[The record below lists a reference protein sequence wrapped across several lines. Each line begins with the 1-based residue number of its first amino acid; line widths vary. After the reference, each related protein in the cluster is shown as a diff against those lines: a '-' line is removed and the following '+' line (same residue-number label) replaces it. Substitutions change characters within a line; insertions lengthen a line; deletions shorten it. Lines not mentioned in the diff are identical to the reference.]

1 MPVLLQI
8 NVSANWGSTGKIV
21 EDIGRLA
28 MAQGWESWIA
38 YGRGKPESQSRL
50 IRIGNDWDIR
60 WHGCKTRFF
69 DGHGLASQW
78 ATKKL
83 IEKIEIIQPDII
95 HLHNIHGYYL
105 NYPILFEYLQSL
117 SIPVVWTLHDCWAFT
132 GHCAYFD
139 YVGCERWKH
148 CCGNCPQIQTYPKS
162 LFFDRSGRNYELKKK
177 YFTSISPRLTLVPV
191 SEWLGSHVSTSF
203 LKCCRIKVIHNG
215 IDLDVFKPIQSRD
228 TNNKQIVLG
237 VASVWESRKGL
248 KDFCKLND
256 LLNDEYQIVL
266 VGLNDKQIAQ
276 LPKNM
281 RGIARTDNVSELV
294 KLYSSA
300 TVFVN
305 PTYEDN
311 FPTTNLEALASG
323 TPVITY
329 RTGGSIEAVDRNTG
343 IIVEQGD
350 IKGLKDAI
358 DMIAKSKDKFN
369 DFQCRERAERFY
381 NKNDRYQEYIDL
393 YNELINN
400 L

>member
-8 NVSANWGSTGKIV
+8 NVSANWGSTGKIA

-28 MAQGWESWIA
+28 VAQGWESWIA

-50 IRIGNDWDIR
+50 IRVGNDWDMR

-69 DGHGLASQW
+69 DSHGLASQR

-83 IEKIEIIQPDII
+83 IEKIETIQPDII

-117 SIPVVWTLHDCWAFT
+117 SIPIVWTLHDCWAFT

-139 YVGCERWKH
+139 YIGCERWKY

-162 LFFDRSGRNYELKKK
+162 LLFDRSRRNYELKKR
-177 YFTSISPRLTLVPV
+177 YFTSISQRLTLVPV

-228 TNNKQIVLG
+228 TNNKQVVLG
-237 VASVWESRKGL
+237 VSSVWESRKGL
-248 KDFCKLND
+248 KDLCKLSN
-256 LLNDEYQIVL
+256 LLNDAYQIVL
-266 VGLNDKQIAQ
+266 VGLNVEQIAR
-276 LPKNM
+276 LPRNII
-281 RGIARTDNVSELV
+281 GIARTDNVSELV

-300 TVFVN
+300 AVFVN
-305 PTYEDN
+305 PTYEDT

-329 RTGGSIEAVDRNTG
+329 RTGGSIEAIDENTG
-343 IIVEQGD
+343 VVVEQGD

-358 DMIAKSKDKFN
+358 DAVVNSEDKFISI
-369 DFQCRERAERFY
+369 QCRERAERLY
-381 NKNDRYQEYIDL
+381 NKNDRYQEYINL